1 MNEWRK
7 FLLAFLRYRTIQAV
21 RLHTKQSHP
30 VIIRM
35 SRLIRKI
42 AAQDVLGIFSGTVE
56 VDETY
61 IGAQWRNRKWSVR
74 KHGTKKGRGT
84 FKQPVFG
91 IYERNRKIVKTFLIQ
106 NVQKKTLMNIIQAN
120 VMPPSTVYSDGY
132 QAYENVKR
140 YGYAHESV
148 DHEQNEYGRGEVN
161 TNSME
166 SFWGLLKRRLK
177 ITGGIRVERLHEYV
191 AEETW
196 RFNHRNLTE
205 KEKIERFINLLKKI
219 GG

>member
-1 MNEWRK
+1 
-7 FLLAFLRYRTIQAV
+7 
-21 RLHTKQSHP
+21 
-30 VIIRM
+30 
-35 SRLIRKI
+35 
-42 AAQDVLGIFSGTVE
+42 
-56 VDETY
+56 
-61 IGAQWRNRKWSVR
+61 
-74 KHGTKKGRGT
+74 
-84 FKQPVFG
+84 
-91 IYERNRKIVKTFLIQ
+91 
-106 NVQKKTLMNIIQAN
+106 MNIIQAN